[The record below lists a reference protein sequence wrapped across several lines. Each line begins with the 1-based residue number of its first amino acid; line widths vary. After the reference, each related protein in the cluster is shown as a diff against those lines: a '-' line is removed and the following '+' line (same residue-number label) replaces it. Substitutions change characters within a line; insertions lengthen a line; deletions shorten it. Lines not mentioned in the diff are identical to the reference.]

1 MKKFIYPKL
10 ALLAVFL
17 IAVLFMQ
24 ANSLYAQ
31 EEREDDPRT
40 WKYFRINARTT
51 DDSIFYM
58 LQEELVIEPKL
69 ESYAVTVNIQD
80 PNTQNQS
87 VIIGDE
93 TSPDALRYSFSQL
106 SKTTQ
111 DGLINWTGTNKVNL
125 NPRRLN
131 YGSVFLDAIRKIK
144 LKELIAP
151 PQKTREIVN
160 TTHYINPYLQV
171 FGGDAL
177 GVPIKRGFGFSFY
190 LGTPYSGP
198 LETDKVGG
206 NFHLLGAAVGVSTR
220 IKELVIKRSQGSTL
234 GEGSS
239 EFGSYNNL
247 FTPKL
252 GLEVSYVIPFGNFFQ
267 VGYYT
272 VLDSGDSDPPLKVP
286 VKGDSTFMKNHVVVN
301 EDFFNWEF
309 RYPFRTF
316 GSTRAKVY
324 VASYMGEYHAGF
336 LGREMRLAGSV
347 FDVRL
352 NFTFGNKRNFQILA
366 ETMISDIGEGFS
378 LTAFAFGPSI
388 RLTKTPSGS
397 FGVVT
402 IMLNA
407 RFKIGDFYEEK

>member
-1 MKKFIYPKL
+1 MKKLIYPKL

-24 ANSLYAQ
+24 ANTLYAQ

-106 SKTTQ
+106 SKSTQ

-125 NPRRLN
+125 NPRKLN
-131 YGSVFLDAIRKIK
+131 YGSVFLDAIKKIK

-160 TTHYINPYLQV
+160 TTHYINPYLQI

-177 GVPIKRGFGFSFY
+177 GIPIKRGFGFSFY
-190 LGTPYSGP
+190 MGTPYTGP

-286 VKGDSTFMKNHVVVN
+286 VKGDTTFMKNHVVIN

-324 VASYMGEYHAGF
+324 VAGYMGEYHAGF

-347 FDVRL
+347 FDVRI
-352 NFTFGNKRNFQILA
+352 NFTFGDKRNFQILA

-388 RLTKTPSGS
+388 RLTKTPSGA

-402 IMLNA
+402 VMLNA